1 MERISFVEHRGK
13 RILLIDYSHCSA
25 AEIADVADHAPA
37 IITREPAGSVLL
49 LDDFTGAEF
58 TREAIEHFKIAA
70 ARDKPHILRDA
81 MVLDHNLP
89 KALYDSVRAFS
100 TRDFPIFSTREEA
113 LEYLTSEKS
122 S

>member
-13 RILLIDYSHCSA
+13 RILLIDYSHLSA
-25 AEIADVADHAPA
+25 AEIVQVAEQAPSV
-37 IITREPAGSVLL
+37 ITKEPPGSLLL

-58 TREAIEHFKIAA
+58 TREVIAHFKVVAA
-70 ARDKPHILRDA
+70 VDKPHILRDA

-100 TRDFPIFSTREEA
+100 TREFPIFNTREEA
-113 LEYLTSEKS
+113 LEYLVG
-122 S
+122 

>member
-1 MERISFVEHRGK
+1 MERIRFLVHRGK
-13 RILLIDYSHCSA
+13 RILLIDYSHCSG
-25 AEIADVADHAPA
+25 AEIAEVADSAPA
-37 IITREPAGSVLL
+37 IITKEPAESVLL

-100 TRDFPIFSTREEA
+100 TREFPIFPTREA
-113 LEYLTSEKS
+113 AMEYLVS
-122 S
+122 